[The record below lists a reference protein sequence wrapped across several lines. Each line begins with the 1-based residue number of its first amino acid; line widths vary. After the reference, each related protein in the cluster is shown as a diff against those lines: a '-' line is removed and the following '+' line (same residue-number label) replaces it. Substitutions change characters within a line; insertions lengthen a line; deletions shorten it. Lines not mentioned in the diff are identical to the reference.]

1 MKILKHVQNKTFAKG
16 TLTKRVYL
24 RAEDANAKLYN
35 ICNDKHGYKLFLE
48 DEDIVNKEVKED
60 ENNENQ
66 TEYTE

>member
-24 RAEDANAKLYN
+24 RPKMQMQNYITFVMINMDIN
-35 ICNDKHGYKLFLE
+35 CFLE

>member
-1 MKILKHVQNKTFAKG
+1 MSKTKHLQKVHSQKG
-16 TLTKRVYL
+16 CT
-24 RAEDANAKLYN
+24 LYN